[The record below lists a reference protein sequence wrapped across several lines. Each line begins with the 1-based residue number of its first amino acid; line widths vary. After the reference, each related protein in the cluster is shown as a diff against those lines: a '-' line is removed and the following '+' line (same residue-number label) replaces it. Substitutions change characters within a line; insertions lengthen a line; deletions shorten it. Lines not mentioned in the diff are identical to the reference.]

1 MFLDE
6 CPGNKRDKPTLV
18 TIILNKTGT
27 LLLTDGWA
35 AYRDIERH
43 GDYMEYVLV
52 SFKNIF

>member
-6 CPGNKRDKPTLV
+6 CPGNKHDKPTLE

-43 GDYMEYVLV
+43 GDYM
-52 SFKNIF
+52 F